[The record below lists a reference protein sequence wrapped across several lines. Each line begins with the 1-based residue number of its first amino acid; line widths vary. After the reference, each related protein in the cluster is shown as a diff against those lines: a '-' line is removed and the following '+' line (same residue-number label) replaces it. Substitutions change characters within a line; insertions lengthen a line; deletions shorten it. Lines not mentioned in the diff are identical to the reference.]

1 MFDKYNR
8 YTTKGVE
15 REIPI
20 ELQLFLWSCI
30 DKLKEQGQE
39 LDYLQVFELTRE
51 RVNDIFFQRIEHKEE
66 EPEYCRD
73 YNVFPTVIV
82 NAKVFVVDDESGA
95 ITMMLAMEY

>member
-20 ELQLFLWSCI
+20 ELQLFLWDCV
-30 DKLKEQGQE
+30 DKLKDLGEE
-39 LDYLQVFELTRE
+39 LDYLQVFELTKE
-51 RVNDIFFQRIEHKEE
+51 RVNDIFFQRIEHNQEV
-66 EPEYCRD
+66 PEYSKD
-73 YNVFPTVIV
+73 YNIFPTEMVDV
-82 NAKVFVVDDESGA
+82 KVYVVDESSA